1 MRNNRFQNHVSKST
15 LTLPLCMVTG
25 ALAWFWNG
33 TTQEF
38 SFSNLALAS
47 FLLAAVCTYIVIE
60 TSNFFALLRIRSSM
74 IAAVWVVCISMLP
87 ALHSFSMGWVAVTA
101 LAASYYT
108 MFLAYQQHEPVLHI
122 FHSFLLLGIASL
134 AIPHVVVFITLY
146 YWYLLVF
153 LRCLTWRGFWAGT
166 VGMALP
172 ACFALGWCILSRDFG
187 FIQGRLELLQATRL
201 LPADGYAWLMSCRE
215 PQALNFTF
223 ITLLSVIGIVH
234 YLRTYYNDKIRTRM
248 YLYIYVM
255 QTVASWLLMVCLPDL
270 YYLVYPVFLL
280 GASTMIAHFFALT
293 GTIVSNLLFCLCL
306 ILALMLFTLN
316 MGLWTF

>member
-1 MRNNRFQNHVSKST
+1 
-15 LTLPLCMVTG
+15 MVTG

-33 TTQEF
+33 TMQEF
-38 SFSNLALAS
+38 SFSNSALAS

-60 TSNFFALLRIRSSM
+60 TSNIFALLRIRSSM

-134 AIPHVVVFITLY
+134 AIPHMLAFVPLY

-201 LPADGYAWLMSCRE
+201 LPVVRWWSSMTRRIPEPWSKRL
-215 PQALNFTF
+215 PQA
-223 ITLLSVIGIVH
+223 
-234 YLRTYYNDKIRTRM
+234 
-248 YLYIYVM
+248 
-255 QTVASWLLMVCLPDL
+255 
-270 YYLVYPVFLL
+270 
-280 GASTMIAHFFALT
+280 
-293 GTIVSNLLFCLCL
+293 
-306 ILALMLFTLN
+306 
-316 MGLWTF
+316 

>member
-33 TTQEF
+33 STHEF
-38 SFSNLALAS
+38 TISNSALAS
-47 FLLAAVCTYIVIE
+47 LLLAAISTYIVIE
-60 TSNFFALLRIRSSM
+60 TANLFALLRIRSNM
-74 IAAVWVVCISMLP
+74 VATVWVVFISMLSS
-87 ALHSFSMGWVAVTA
+87 LHSFSAGWVAVPA
-101 LAASYYT
+101 LAASYYV
-108 MFLAYQQHEPVLHI
+108 MFLAYQQHEPVLHV

-134 AIPHVVVFITLY
+134 AIPHLSVFVPLY

-166 VGMALP
+166 VGLVLP
-172 ACFALGWCILSRDFG
+172 VCFVLGWCILSRDFT
-187 FIQGRLELLQATRL
+187 FILSRLELLQATRL
-201 LPADGYAWLMSCRE
+201 CPADGYAWLMSYSE
-215 PQALNFTF
+215 PQALNFAF
-223 ITLLSVIGIVH
+223 ATLLSVIGIVH
-234 YLRTYYNDKIRTRM
+234 YLRSYYNDKIRTRM

-255 QTVASWLLMVCLPDL
+255 QTVASWLLMMFIPDL
-270 YYLVYPVFLL
+270 YHLVYPVFLL
-280 GASTMIAHFFALT
+280 AASTMIAHFFALT

-306 ILALMLFTLN
+306 VLIIALFTLN

>member
-33 TTQEF
+33 STHEF
-38 SFSNLALAS
+38 AFSYSALAS
-47 FLLAAVCTYIVIE
+47 FLLAVISTYIVIE
-60 TSNFFALLRIRSSM
+60 TANLFALLRIRSSM
-74 IAAVWVVCISMLP
+74 IAAIWVVCISMLP
-87 ALHSFSMGWVAVTA
+87 ALHSFSMGWVAVPA

-134 AIPHVVVFITLY
+134 AIPHLSVFVPLY

-172 ACFALGWCILSRDFG
+172 ACFVLGWCILSRDFT
-187 FIQGRLELLQATRL
+187 FILGRWELLQATRL
-201 LPADGYAWLMSCRE
+201 FPADGYAWLMSYRE
-215 PQALNFTF
+215 PQALNFAFT
-223 ITLLSVIGIVH
+223 TLLSVIGIVH

-255 QTVASWLLMVCLPDL
+255 QTVASWLLMVCIPDL
-270 YYLVYPVFLL
+270 YYLAYPVFLL

>member
-33 TTQEF
+33 STHEF
-38 SFSNLALAS
+38 TISNSALAS
-47 FLLAAVCTYIVIE
+47 LLLAAVCTYIVIE
-60 TSNFFALLRIRSSM
+60 TSNLFALLRIRSSM

-87 ALHSFSMGWVAVTA
+87 SLHSFSMGWVAVPA
-101 LAASYYT
+101 LAASYYV
-108 MFLAYQQHEPVLHI
+108 MFLAYQQHEPVLHV

-134 AIPHVVVFITLY
+134 AIPHMLAFVPLY

-166 VGMALP
+166 VGLALP
-172 ACFALGWCILSRDFG
+172 VCFVLGWCILTRDFT
-187 FIQGRLELLQATRL
+187 FILSRWELLQTTRL
-201 LPADGYAWLMSCRE
+201 FPADGYAWLMSYRE
-215 PQALNFTF
+215 PQAQSFAF
-223 ITLLSVIGIVH
+223 VTLLSMIGIVH
-234 YLRTYYNDKIRTRM
+234 YLRSYYNDKIRTRM

-255 QTVASWLLMVCLPDL
+255 QTVASWLMIVCIPDL
-270 YYLVYPVFLL
+270 YNLVYPVFLL
-280 GASTMIAHFFALT
+280 GASTMIAHYFALT

-306 ILALMLFTLN
+306 VITIALFTLN
-316 MGLWTF
+316 TGLWTF

>member
-1 MRNNRFQNHVSKST
+1 MRNNRFQNYVSKST

-25 ALAWFWNG
+25 ALAWFWSG
-33 TTQEF
+33 STHEF
-38 SFSNLALAS
+38 AFSNSALVS
-47 FLLAAVCTYIVIE
+47 FLLAAISTYIVIE
-60 TSNFFALLRIRSSM
+60 TANLFALLRIRSNM
-74 IAAVWVVCISMLP
+74 IAAVWVAFISMLP
-87 ALHSFSMGWVAVTA
+87 FLHSFSAGWVAVPA
-101 LAASYYT
+101 LAASYYV

-134 AIPHVVVFITLY
+134 AIPHLSVFVPLY

-172 ACFALGWCILSRDFG
+172 VCFVLGWCILSRDFT
-187 FIQGRLELLQATRL
+187 FIFSRLELLQATRL
-201 LPADGYAWLMSCRE
+201 FPADGYVWLIAYRE
-215 PQALNFTF
+215 PQALNFAF
-223 ITLLSVIGIVH
+223 ATLLSVIGIVH
-234 YLRTYYNDKIRTRM
+234 YLRSYYNDKIRTRM

-255 QTVASWLLMVCLPDL
+255 QTVASWLLMVCVPDF

-306 ILALMLFTLN
+306 VLTIALFTLN
-316 MGLWTF
+316 IGLWTF